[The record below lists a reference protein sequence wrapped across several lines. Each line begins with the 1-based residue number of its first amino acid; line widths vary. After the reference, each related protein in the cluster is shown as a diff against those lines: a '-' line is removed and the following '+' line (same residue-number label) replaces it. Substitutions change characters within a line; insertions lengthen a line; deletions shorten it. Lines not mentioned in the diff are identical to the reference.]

1 MGLNLIGRSIGV
13 GDRSCSSISVPHAGV
28 DVAIPVRHLSLPE
41 FSPVLELSIKDV
53 SVPMAHDALPTKPAS
68 GSCHRWDH
76 SSPAVDEVSFVFV
89 QGTIE
94 EDALAIELS
103 SVKEAFIPVK
113 RVFIEQ

>member
-1 MGLNLIGRSIGV
+1 MNLIGRSVCV
-13 GDRSCSSISVPHAGV
+13 GDRSCSSISVPHTGV

-41 FSPVLELSIKDV
+41 FSPVLELPVKDV
-53 SVPMAHDALPTKPAS
+53 PVPMAHDALPTKPAP

-94 EDALAIELS
+94 KDALAIELS

-113 RVFIEQ
+113 RVFIE